1 MDGAIKMP
9 ARFVFRRWSADEFR
23 AGLKAAGLSIN
34 DFMFMTGRHSDGV
47 SKYLD
52 PNDTS
57 SPTLAE
63 IVLVKLAGKSPEH
76 RAEIMAIAD
85 EQMVDMGHRKDRR

>member
-1 MDGAIKMP
+1 MP

-23 AGLKAAGLSIN
+23 AAMKTAGLSIN

-47 SKYLD
+47 AKYLD
-52 PNDTS
+52 PNDSS

-63 IVLVKLAGKSPEH
+63 IVLVTLAGRSPEH
-76 RAEIMAIAD
+76 RAEIMEIAD
-85 EQMVDMGHRKDRR
+85 KQMVDMGHRKDRR